1 MFSYKLIN
9 YHNSKSYN
17 LVNKIKRN
25 SKQVIRKISFLKIN
39 IPATF
44 HSNKFPTY
52 FDQKTF

>member
-17 LVNKIKRN
+17 FVNKIKRN